1 MGKISAVRCLHPMSH
16 PHALTWNPDTTP
28 DELDSLLKSLGE
40 AYPISPSG
48 KGRTLVFS
56 GSGNSGTL
64 SVRSGEEETHI
75 AYSSVSTAARG
86 LGHALAGQSIES
98 KTTFLT
104 QGMMLDCS
112 RHAVMKVSYVK
123 HWMRQLALMG
133 YNLLMLYTEDTYVLP
148 DEPYFGYMRGGYTGE
163 EIEDID
169 ACARQLGIEVVA
181 CIQTLGHM
189 DQILKWSH
197 YSDLRDTERVLLVG
211 EEKTHALIEK
221 MIAFWAKH
229 LSSRRIHVG
238 MDEAHEFGR
247 GRHLDNVWAST
258 TSACSQKCR

>member
-1 MGKISAVRCLHPMSH
+1 
-16 PHALTWNPDTTP
+16 
-28 DELDSLLKSLGE
+28 
-40 AYPISPSG
+40 
-48 KGRTLVFS
+48 
-56 GSGNSGTL
+56 
-64 SVRSGEEETHI
+64 
-75 AYSSVSTAARG
+75 
-86 LGHALAGQSIES
+86 
-98 KTTFLT
+98 
-104 QGMMLDCS
+104 MMLDCS

-148 DEPYFGYMRGGYTGE
+148 DEPDFGYMRGGYTGE